1 MNVHASILQLNFN
14 ICLILRGLLSHLLPT
29 FHILLYYFEAEPRH
43 NELIYFKHNIP
54 KCVSEHWSHN
64 ALTFSTNLTTH

>member
-14 ICLILRGLLSHLLPT
+14 ICLILRGVT
-29 FHILLYYFEAEPRH
+29 FTPLTHFPHPLYYFEVEPRH

-54 KCVSEHWSHN
+54 KCVSEH
-64 ALTFSTNLTTH
+64 